1 MKTAALWLTVGI
13 SLSACAS
20 MRIGTEEWFNQHPAG
35 KASLS
40 KRASFDMSCP
50 AADLQYVDVGTGPS
64 WTTVGYSTVG
74 VSGCEKKATYIFVN
88 NSKWVLNSQ

>member
-13 SLSACAS
+13 SLSACAL
-20 MRIGTEEWFNQHPAG
+20 MRTGIIGTEEWFNQHATG

-50 AADLQYVDVGTGPS
+50 AADLQYVDVSTRS
-64 WTTVGYSTVG
+64 NYSTIG
-74 VSGCEKKATYIFVN
+74 VSGCEKKATYLFV
-88 NSKWVLNSQ
+88 SLKWVLNSQ